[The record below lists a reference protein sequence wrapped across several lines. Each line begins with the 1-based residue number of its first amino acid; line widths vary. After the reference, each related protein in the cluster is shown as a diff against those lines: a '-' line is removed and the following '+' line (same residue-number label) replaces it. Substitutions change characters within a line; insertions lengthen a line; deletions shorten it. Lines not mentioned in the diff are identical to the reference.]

1 MGNWYHPSSQ
11 PTFFFLSF
19 FLSFILLPYPLSLVV
34 TSQLCWIRF
43 DTTARYIVRIF
54 GEIVLVRLRRRRQ
67 RIILSD
73 HLRSGRIC
81 QRTNKRFRSTRLSSP
96 VIQTCWQMSAS
107 VSFQTSFPIVI
118 KKKKKINRRPN
129 FFTFFP
135 NFRNVSVVC
144 RTSLGEWSGIHR
156 RGNQQS
162 YAKCRKHY
170 IAWYP
175 QDIFG
180 WCIGA
185 CIH

>member
-1 MGNWYHPSSQ
+1 MLD
-11 PTFFFLSF
+11 TFRHNR
-19 FLSFILLPYPLSLVV
+19 PLYRSN
-34 TSQLCWIRF
+34 IRR
-43 DTTARYIVRIF
+43 DSTCTTTTTTATYNTF
-54 GEIVLVRLRRRRQ
+54 GSLTQ
-67 RIILSD
+67 RSYLPTYKQAISIYKA
-73 HLRSGRIC
+73 I
-81 QRTNKRFRSTRLSSP
+81 QSSHP
-96 VIQTCWQMSAS
+96 NMLTDECIRKFPNVIPYCDE
-107 VSFQTSFPIVI
+107 
-118 KKKKKINRRPN
+118 KKKINRRPN

-185 CIH
+185 CIHQ

>member
-1 MGNWYHPSSQ
+1 MLD
-11 PTFFFLSF
+11 TFRHNR
-19 FLSFILLPYPLSLVV
+19 PLYRSN
-34 TSQLCWIRF
+34 IRR
-43 DTTARYIVRIF
+43 DSTCTTTTTTATYNTF
-54 GEIVLVRLRRRRQ
+54 GSLTQ
-67 RIILSD
+67 RSYLPTYKQAISIYKA
-73 HLRSGRIC
+73 I
-81 QRTNKRFRSTRLSSP
+81 QSSHP
-96 VIQTCWQMSAS
+96 NMLTDECIRKFPNVIPYCDQ
-107 VSFQTSFPIVI
+107 
-118 KKKKKINRRPN
+118 KKKKINRRPN

-185 CIH
+185 CIHQ